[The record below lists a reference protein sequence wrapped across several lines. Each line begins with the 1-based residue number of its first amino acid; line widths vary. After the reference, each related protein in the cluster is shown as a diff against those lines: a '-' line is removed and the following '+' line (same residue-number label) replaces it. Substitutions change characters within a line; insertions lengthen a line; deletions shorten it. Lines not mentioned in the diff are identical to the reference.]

1 MTIKKTVSARPKA
14 PAVPTKA
21 LLEIADWLLDLAATA
36 AHGCHDDLVSVE
48 SVRKFLHATA
58 DKKAHVAPTEEE
70 FLTVIA
76 MAVMALETRHGLRGL
91 GDQVALGFDAAT
103 HGPRVPRI
111 AHHVYLIP

>member
-1 MTIKKTVSARPKA
+1 MTTKKKVSSRPKA

-36 AHGCHDDLVSVE
+36 AYGCHDDLGSVE
-48 SVRKFLHATA
+48 RVRRFLHATA
-58 DKKAHVAPTEEE
+58 DKKAHATPTEEQ

-76 MAVMALETRHGLRGL
+76 MAVMALEKRHGLRGL
-91 GDQVALGFDAAT
+91 GDQVALGLDAAT
-103 HGPRVPRI
+103 YGPRAPRV